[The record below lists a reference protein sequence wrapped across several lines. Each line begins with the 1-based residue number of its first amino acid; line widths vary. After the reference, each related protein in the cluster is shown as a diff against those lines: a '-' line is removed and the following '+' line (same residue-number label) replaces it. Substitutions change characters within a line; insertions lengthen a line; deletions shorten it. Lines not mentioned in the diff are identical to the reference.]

1 MSQPSSVFSQ
11 GSIECGTSVP
21 SFPYW
26 VVIILAGAV
35 LASEAVGQ
43 RVPAPD
49 VGYTQ
54 GEQSAAVLV
63 VEFLDFGCPTCA
75 LFAQET
81 YPTIRDRYVR
91 SGQVR
96 WQTVPFVLGG
106 FRNSAEAARA
116 AACAD
121 EQAAFWQM
129 HDLLFAQRNAWS
141 QTRDPDSSLLAFAR
155 ELGLD
160 EEEFHRCYLSDDAR
174 KRVEDQ
180 TRVARRSRV
189 RGTPTFL
196 IDGEPALGAL
206 DVAEFSRRIEERL
219 EP

>member
-1 MSQPSSVFSQ
+1 M
-11 GSIECGTSVP
+11 
-21 SFPYW
+21 
-26 VVIILAGAV
+26 GAALV
-35 LASEAVGQ
+35 SDAAGQ

-49 VGYTQ
+49 VGYSQ
-54 GEQSAAVLV
+54 GEKSAPVLV

-81 YPTIRDRYVR
+81 YPTIRDRYVQ

-121 EQAAFWQM
+121 EQAAFWPM
-129 HDLLFAQRNAWS
+129 HDLLFAQRNSWA

-155 ELGLD
+155 DLGLD
-160 EEEFHRCYLSDDAR
+160 EEGFHQCYLSDDAR

-206 DVAEFSRRIEERL
+206 DVEEFSRRIEARL
-219 EP
+219 KP